1 MTDERML
8 TLAKLREQARGD
20 LDGGDRLLDLGG
32 LPLPDQQVGGL
43 TFLQH
48 SLRRADSDAAGLG
61 DTTAGAQLLEAAE
74 TSIASRSV
82 RDGDGSVASYL
93 VGVTE
98 QDLDAS
104 SLRLPV
110 QLLSELE
117 NDGAPAFLSIAG
129 NPNTGKTNLGFM
141 AAELREAQLDEYLIL
156 SNVASSTSTDIVV
169 TSAYDLLVA
178 LLEHRETP
186 KAVLLDE
193 GSTHLDAGVYAYEVR
208 TQLTPMAKRFAKLG
222 VDIFAAIGH
231 TGKDLHPECKRL
243 TTLAAFKS
251 ERTTAEFFEDWPAES
266 DAPSGRKFGGPVEEI
281 EPAVDEY
288 APDDAAPWAWNLPEG
303 IFAQDLDWPELLE
316 WLRDAGPAES

>member
-1 MTDERML
+1 MTESDEHLL
-8 TLAKLREQARGD
+8 TAAKIAEIAAGNIDSD
-20 LDGGDRLLDLGG
+20 L
-32 LPLPDQQVGGL
+32 
-43 TFLQH
+43 
-48 SLRRADSDAAGLG
+48 SLRGHAANVV
-61 DTTAGAQLLEAAE
+61 DDDH
-74 TSIASRSV
+74 SRSLSFMERAMGEPV
-82 RDGDGSVASYL
+82 DSTDWGAEVVASLQTDGANAALRDGRSDLLSGL
-93 VGVTE
+93 VGITE

-110 QLLSELE
+110 QLLAELE
-117 NDGAPAFLSIAG
+117 NDGAPAFLTIAG

-141 AAELREAQLDEYLIL
+141 AGELREAQLDEYLII
-156 SNVASSTSTDIVV
+156 SNVSTSTSTDIVV

-186 KAVLLDE
+186 KAVILDE
-193 GSTHLDAGVYAYEVR
+193 GSTHLDASVYGYAVR

-222 VDIFAAIGH
+222 VDVFAAIGH
-231 TGKDLHPECKRL
+231 TGKDIDPECKRL

-251 ERTTAEFFEDWPAES
+251 ERTTAEFYEKWPADS
-266 DAPSGRKFGGPVEEI
+266 DAPTGRMFGGPVEEI

-303 IFAQDLDWPELLE
+303 IFSRDLDWPELLE